1 MSTAVPSFKG
11 AAVSLEGDAVGVG
24 LSVGCE
30 RCVLPPL
37 PPALVRESCP
47 SLSDELA
54 SLRLP

>member
-30 RCVLPPL
+30 RCVSPLLPL
-37 PPALVRESCP
+37 ALVPGSGASP
-47 SLSDELA
+47 LDELA